1 MLDFWK
7 FKVNNTDNLLRNLGL
22 THVYEKVFIYTK
34 FNLKEIVLQLQG
46 KILSSFA

>member
-7 FKVNNTDNLLRNLGL
+7 FKVNNTDNLLRN
-22 THVYEKVFIYTK
+22 HVYEKVFIYTK